1 MTPIISNAYYDNFRL
16 LFTVLVLTAALFI
29 MRYVIL
35 SVYYAVIAKA
45 SSKFSRYVDD
55 ILLLTFSGVKGTVS
69 VATILL
75 LPEAVAQKYCA
86 IFLVA
91 SVTVVS
97 FLTGIL
103 VLPIIAPKKEKRLIM
118 SQRLLF

>member
-1 MTPIISNAYYDNFRL
+1 L
-16 LFTVLVLTAALFI
+16 L
-29 MRYVIL
+29 
-35 SVYYAVIAKA
+35 KA

-75 LPEAVAQKYCA
+75 LPEAVAQKYSL
-86 IFLVA
+86 IFLAA

-103 VLPIIAPKKEKRLIM
+103 VLPIIAPKKEEKVDNVSKIAILTSVVEQLEQESVKGRNKLGYIATIDNY
-118 SQRLLF
+118 QARIRN